1 MYATEKRP
9 AENYVPCR
17 AFWAIVHTVVS
28 RGGGLILTPDLSGG
42 IISVNPRAFRQFEDI
57 FRSPHDPA
65 ALGTVMV
72 FHRTGEVEHRD
83 SGIQAR
89 IVRCGQFIGKSDKQY
104 PVSVHNKA
112 VGLQV

>member
-1 MYATEKRP
+1 MPRKNALQRIMFP
-9 AENYVPCR
+9 AGRFVLLFTRLYPAR
-17 AFWAIVHTVVS
+17 
-28 RGGGLILTPDLSGG
+28 RLILTPGLSGG

-57 FRSPHDPA
+57 FRSPYDPA